1 MPLEA
6 HGWTTTEILVIFF
19 FLVLVIG
26 IGTDKTVDVIGTAR
40 NRRYV
45 RRHGQGGPHVSTARI
60 DREAAL
66 AVESMATRSRS
77 LGESTA
83 NPVEAG
89 GTDRARLRGR
99 VLGNGD
105 HVRQGTALDERSSDY
120 LGTRLVAF
128 RSPRVPR

>member
-1 MPLEA
+1 MGSASATGSRFFTVSGIAPA
-6 HGWTTTEILVIFF
+6 SAVF

-26 IGTDKTVDVIGTAR
+26 IAVDKTVNVIGTAR

-89 GTDRARLRGR
+89 GD
-99 VLGNGD
+99 
-105 HVRQGTALDERSSDY
+105 
-120 LGTRLVAF
+120 
-128 RSPRVPR
+128 